1 MHKHVGKHR
10 TQVMIEYFRT
20 LKKELIL
27 IVFLKSILVYSLT
40 VLSLNELKLFETQ
53 NGLLSFFIQITIPL
67 ITFKT
72 IKNKGI
78 EFSLK
83 CFIISGIFISVFSTL
98 IRSFLL
104 DKLLTE
110 LIYNNIISNGTR
122 QLIDTLTTWQR
133 IQEFSKFT
141 LIGILFFVIIGFII
155 KAKKH

>member
-1 MHKHVGKHR
+1 
-10 TQVMIEYFRT
+10 MIEYFRT
-20 LKKELIL
+20 LKKELLL
-27 IVFLKSILVYSLT
+27 IVILKSMLVYSLT

-67 ITFKT
+67 ITFKI

-83 CFIISGIFISVFSTL
+83 YFIVLGMFISVFSTL
-98 IRSFLL
+98 IRTFLL

-110 LIYNNIISNGTR
+110 LIYNNIFSNETR
-122 QLIDTLTTWQR
+122 QVIDILTTWER

-155 KAKKH
+155 KVKKN